1 MNAGLK
7 GEKLIKSMK
16 NSSKCVLPENAT
28 TRITY
33 SGTRLS
39 SRFAK
44 INDKTV
50 KEYQRNIVYYVKC
63 PESQC
68 SEDYT
73 GEPARRLSERVLDNN
88 GRDTKSHLVK
98 QAIEKCHKYPKIVD
112 FNIIAK
118 GHRNNTFKQ
127 KIAVSL
133 LIKEVRPTLN
143 IHKQSVPLTLFN

>member
-1 MNAGLK
+1 MNADLK

-16 NSSKCVLPENAT
+16 NSSKCVLPENVT

-50 KEYQRNIVYYVKC
+50 KEYQHNIVYYVKC

-73 GEPARRLSERVLDNN
+73 GETARRLSERVLDHNN
-88 GRDTKSHLVK
+88 RGAKCHLVK
-98 QAIEKCHKYPKIVD
+98 HDIKKRNKKSKIED
-112 FNIIAK
+112 
-118 GHRNNTFKQ
+118 
-127 KIAVSL
+127 
-133 LIKEVRPTLN
+133 
-143 IHKQSVPLTLFN
+143 